1 MIIILLLGIIFS
13 GVFFY
18 ERMTKIESK
27 TINNEVNDFN
37 SMLDKVSYKKQIMEK
52 REWLDWFLL

>member
-1 MIIILLLGIIFS
+1 MTFVMIIILLLGIIFS

-52 REWLDWFLL
+52 RE

>member
-1 MIIILLLGIIFS
+1 MTFVMIIILLLGIIFS

-37 SMLDKVSYKKQIMEK
+37 SMLDKVSYKKKIMEK
-52 REWLDWFLL
+52 RE

>member
-37 SMLDKVSYKKQIMEK
+37 SMLDKVSYKKKIMEK

>member
-1 MIIILLLGIIFS
+1 MTFVMIIILLLGIIFS

-27 TINNEVNDFN
+27 KIDNEVNDFN

-52 REWLDWFLL
+52 RE